1 MKYGLYEDMRLAAEA
16 FVRGDASRSGIYA
29 SKISIGSS
37 HSGMLGSGN
46 LRGENGSES
55 GTKNVSGYGS
65 GYASEYG
72 ERRREDYVPSSRPAR
87 RNFFQ
92 RAGDYLREYGS
103 TAGKLGFVSMF
114 PIGFA
119 AGFGGTFIYDSGK
132 FAYDAALY
140 LINSFP
146 SYSLTDLF
154 RGAWNYIASVP
165 LDAFV
170 AGIKDGVVAGLG
182 GSLITSY
189 IKRKFFGK

>member
-16 FVRGDASRSGIYA
+16 FVRGDVSKSGLYA
-29 SKISIGSS
+29 SKISVGSS
-37 HSGMLGSGN
+37 HSGMFGSGS
-46 LRGENGSES
+46 LRSENGS
-55 GTKNVSGYGS
+55 KNESGYGNGHGS
-65 GYASEYG
+65 GYVSDYDG
-72 ERRREDYVPSSRPAR
+72 RRREDYVPSGKPAR

-119 AGFGGTFIYDSGK
+119 AGFGGTFIYGSGK

-146 SYSLTDLF
+146 SYSFTDVF
-154 RGAWNYIASVP
+154 SGAWNYVASVP
-165 LDAFV
+165 LDAFI

-189 IKRKFFGK
+189 IKRKLFGK

>member
-16 FVRGDASRSGIYA
+16 LAQGDVSKSGLYA
-29 SKISIGSS
+29 SKISVGGS
-37 HSGMLGSGN
+37 HSGTFGSGSF
-46 LRGENGSES
+46 RSENGN
-55 GTKNVSGYGS
+55 KNGNGYGS
-65 GYASEYG
+65 SYG
-72 ERRREDYVPSSRPAR
+72 SSYTGDYGGRSREDYVPSNRPAR

-146 SYSLTDLF
+146 SYSFTDLF

-165 LDAFV
+165 LDAFI

-182 GSLITSY
+182 GSLISSY
-189 IKRKFFGK
+189 IKKKIFGK